1 MKINV
6 CDICFRKDKK
16 LQESKYRISIRG
28 GKGIS
33 IDVCEKHKHSA
44 PKNIT
49 ELLKFIYSPDGLAIT
64 DVDAKRILN
73 MHKFA

>member
-6 CDICFRKDKK
+6 CDICFKKDKK
-16 LQESKYRISIRG
+16 LQESKYRISIR

-49 ELLKFIYSPDGLAIT
+49 ELLKFIYSLDGLAIT
-64 DVDAKRILN
+64 NADAKRILN
-73 MHKFA
+73 MR